1 MKWREGNLTEEII
14 VIFKYL
20 ESIHVE
26 EETLA
31 LIEHLLVYELDIMQY
46 ASIHYL
52 SPSLQLR
59 EAMTNFIF

>member
-1 MKWREGNLTEEII
+1 MKWGEENLTEEII

-31 LIEHLLVYELDIMQY
+31 VIENLLVYELDIMQY
-46 ASIHYL
+46 ANICYL
-52 SPSLQLR
+52 IPSLELK
-59 EAMTNFIF
+59 EVMTNFIF

>member
-1 MKWREGNLTEEII
+1 MKWREGNLTEEIT

-20 ESIHVE
+20 GSIHVE

-46 ASIHYL
+46 ANIRYL

-59 EAMTNFIF
+59 EVMTNFVF